1 MQRGLERIEKRVH
14 KGDNHFECRRLHV
27 KARWGEKQCVQQGVG
42 ENEEISLLCFQLRGM
57 ASSCP
62 ILQKTFQQLKQSA
75 GA

>member
-1 MQRGLERIEKRVH
+1 
-14 KGDNHFECRRLHV
+14 
-27 KARWGEKQCVQQGVG
+27 VQQGVG